1 MDEFVVDG
9 AATAAGWYYGR
20 GRTSSS
26 SSSSRGAVIFIGEDD
41 PTRIDVVGVV
51 IVRQCHRRRRH
62 HHSEDIDG
70 YSNFTMKGAETRGRY
85 WYIGIGCNNET
96 NSIDLFNKNNYC
108 RQCRVKYQDGVK
120 VVKTKGTRD
129 DDIIMTTAGG
139 RSFCHRH
146 RRSSTVRS
154 E

>member
-20 GRTSSS
+20 GRTRS

-51 IVRQCHRRRRH
+51 IVRQCLRRRRH

-70 YSNFTMKGAETRGRY
+70 YFNFTMKAPRREGGT
-85 WYIGIGCNNET
+85 IGILVVIMRAVN
-96 NSIDLFNKNNYC
+96 LFNKNNYC
-108 RQCRVKYQDGVK
+108 RQCRVTRDGVK
-120 VVKTKGTRD
+120 VVKP
-129 DDIIMTTAGG
+129 
-139 RSFCHRH
+139 
-146 RRSSTVRS
+146 
-154 E
+154 

>member
-1 MDEFVVDG
+1 MMCNRRTLGSIIRRLGIQVAIVG
-9 AATAAGWYYGR
+9 TLIATI
-20 GRTSSS
+20 SSTT
-26 SSSSRGAVIFIGEDD
+26 SSSRGAVIFIGEDD

-96 NSIDLFNKNNYC
+96 N
-108 RQCRVKYQDGVK
+108 
-120 VVKTKGTRD
+120 
-129 DDIIMTTAGG
+129 
-139 RSFCHRH
+139 
-146 RRSSTVRS
+146 
-154 E
+154 